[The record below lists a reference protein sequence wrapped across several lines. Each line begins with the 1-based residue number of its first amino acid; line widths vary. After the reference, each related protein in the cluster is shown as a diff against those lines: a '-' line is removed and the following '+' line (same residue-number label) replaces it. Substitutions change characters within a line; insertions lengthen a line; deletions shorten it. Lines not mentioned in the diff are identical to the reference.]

1 MCSAHFPFSFLLHP
15 NRNIS
20 PVFDHIFSE
29 NYGDRWTVG
38 LDDPVGHFQPWWF
51 NDSMIDTPRMSPVSH
66 IPPLSPV
73 DFSWAQADSEAELG
87 DDPTCIPL
95 PLPQP
100 VLLPLE
106 YHPFPLLAMESIKL
120 SHNYMS
126 IFLIQLF
133 WYSWRGL
140 CGQHNTQR
148 HFCRDNSLRL
158 NSCCFKEPQTHSL
171 QLQWKEK
178 ERSLASR
185 WKAKHLLTSMVCF
198 KTTVWSWFDISIS
211 STGSK

>member
-1 MCSAHFPFSFLLHP
+1 
-15 NRNIS
+15 
-20 PVFDHIFSE
+20 
-29 NYGDRWTVG
+29 
-38 LDDPVGHFQPWWF
+38 
-51 NDSMIDTPRMSPVSH
+51 MIDTPRMSPVSH

-120 SHNYMS
+120 SHNCNYVYFS
-126 IFLIQLF
+126 NTAVLIQLKRSL
-133 WYSWRGL
+133 WP
-140 CGQHNTQR
+140 T
-148 HFCRDNSLRL
+148 FCRDNSLRL

-198 KTTVWSWFDISIS
+198 KTTVWS
-211 STGSK
+211 